1 LYLTHKYQTQMKMD
15 STDKH
20 SSVFFLRMTQEKKF
34 DTIDHLAWTEA
45 WKVQIQG
52 GGDQESGVQSSL
64 QVRHFL
70 GIRTPDS

>member
-1 LYLTHKYQTQMKMD
+1 MGA
-15 STDKH
+15 TDQH

-64 QVRHFL
+64 QVRHFSNPRFL
-70 GIRTPDS
+70 RFRVKCLEN